1 MLRISNAG
9 VLGVTMS
16 TQESTEGRQ
25 MLAARWQVMTARWIE
40 TRSLYERLANEP
52 SVDIQALRRAAR
64 QLHDLQ
70 LERGAVASVLESPV
84 K

>member
-1 MLRISNAG
+1 
-9 VLGVTMS
+9 MS
-16 TQESTEGRQ
+16 TQESTEGLQ
-25 MLAARWQVMTARWIE
+25 MLAARWQVMTARWME

-70 LERGAVASVLESPV
+70 LERGAVASVLESQLR
-84 K
+84 